1 MAGSSWLVNEYAD
14 KPTFATSLRCHA
26 ASHSLL
32 FSQPSTRYVR
42 AIHDSVR
49 HSGKSMNAS
58 EVSAALGALGV
69 SPDDAA
75 EVVRTFPLPDRDPA
89 SWAQLERSR
98 DLLSTALA
106 RGDVESPPPPSMPA
120 GFELYPVHV
129 ILASL
134 DSIRRYHASIGIPND
149 VSAETLGFV
158 GRAMEEYRAAHGQA
172 GIQLSRW
179 DWLRFSGT
187 LYQVGRL
194 TVIPYRLRMHRAAGP
209 LFWFD
214 DAAAETL
221 GPGYRRGDPALSLHV
236 PANDPLEPAAC
247 DASLVRMRTAFS
259 GVYPGEPL
267 RVATCTSWLLDEQ
280 LAEYLPER
288 SNILD
293 FQRRFELIDG
303 AREDDAAM
311 LRAVFGADFSESL
324 DALPQRTTLERA
336 VVTHLRS
343 GRHWRMR
350 TGCLRLT

>member
-1 MAGSSWLVNEYAD
+1 MA
-14 KPTFATSLRCHA
+14 
-26 ASHSLL
+26 
-32 FSQPSTRYVR
+32 
-42 AIHDSVR
+42 
-49 HSGKSMNAS
+49 
-58 EVSAALGALGV
+58 
-69 SPDDAA
+69 
-75 EVVRTFPLPDRDPA
+75 
-89 SWAQLERSR
+89 
-98 DLLSTALA
+98 
-106 RGDVESPPPPSMPA
+106 A
-120 GFELYPVHV
+120 GFELFPVHV
-129 ILASL
+129 ILVSL
-134 DSIRRYHASIGIPND
+134 DSIRRYHASIGVPDD
-149 VSAETLGFV
+149 VSTETLGFV
-158 GRAMEEYRAAHGQA
+158 GRAMAEYRAAHGHA

-214 DAAAETL
+214 DAAAEIL

-247 DASLVRMRTAFS
+247 DASIARMRTAFS
-259 GVYPGEPL
+259 AVYPGEPL
-267 RVATCTSWLLDEQ
+267 CVATCTSWLLDEQ

-311 LRAVFGADFSESL
+311 VRAVFGTDVPASL

-336 VVTHLRS
+336 VVAHLRS

>member
-1 MAGSSWLVNEYAD
+1 M
-14 KPTFATSLRCHA
+14 
-26 ASHSLL
+26 
-32 FSQPSTRYVR
+32 
-42 AIHDSVR
+42 
-49 HSGKSMNAS
+49 
-58 EVSAALGALGV
+58 SAALRELGV
-69 SPDDAA
+69 SPDDAS
-75 EVVRTFPLPDRDPA
+75 EVLRTFPSPDRDPD

-98 DLLSTALA
+98 DLLTTALA
-106 RGDVESPPPPSMPA
+106 RGDVESPPPPSMVA
-120 GFELYPVHV
+120 GFELFPVHV
-129 ILASL
+129 ILVSL
-134 DSIRRYHASIGIPND
+134 DSIRRYHASIGIPDD
-149 VSAETLGFV
+149 VSTETLSFV
-158 GRAMEEYRAAHGQA
+158 GRAMAEYRAAHGQA
-172 GIQLSRW
+172 GIQLSPW

-194 TVIPYRLRMHRAAGP
+194 TVIPYRLRVHRAAGP

-247 DASLVRMRTAFS
+247 DASIARMSTAFS
-259 GVYPGEPL
+259 SVYPGEPL
-267 RVATCTSWLLDEQ
+267 CVATCTSWLLDEQ

-311 LRAVFGADFSESL
+311 VRAVFGTEVPASL
-324 DALPQRTTLERA
+324 DALPQHTTLERA